1 MDTYISTYIQRG
13 RIHTSVH
20 TYRGGGR
27 REGKERGERSQQHC
41 SSPRTL
47 ICNYLSNSYDIQKL
61 VISPTSSLS
70 ILPPSPSGSSGNK
83 VHYVAKAGLNSPS
96 CLPQLP
102 KC

>member
-1 MDTYISTYIQRG
+1 
-13 RIHTSVH
+13 
-20 TYRGGGR
+20 
-27 REGKERGERSQQHC
+27 
-41 SSPRTL
+41 L